1 MCQVSFTAQGGLT
14 GILTSPVTTLNDSVN
29 SRRSD
34 SAGRWALPGT
44 VTQGNLW

>member
-1 MCQVSFTAQGGLT
+1 MRTQSGSDPSTKLV
-14 GILTSPVTTLNDSVN
+14 VN

-34 SAGRWALPGT
+34 SAGQWMLPGT